1 MRRECFTRAWLRHC
15 LLRGESPRA
24 LRMKWNRCRPT
35 LSCGLRP
42 AVPAALRLA
51 CDRPFYST
59 SGAQCVIRPS
69 ASRLSASCAQLRI
82 HTVCL
87 LSLAS
92 TVCVR
97 PARRPSGH
105 CHARPSARVSS
116 TGLET
121 QGPEA
126 SLLLLQRN
134 LVYAP
139 LRSAHHRGFS
149 SYGSFFRWKE
159 GKNLCLGISFIPRG
173 EGFFGFFCR
182 LRRWGGRHPAPTRVP
197 LRVCGTQAPASEMGT
212 GNSASHLRVCR
223 TNLDG

>member
-1 MRRECFTRAWLRHC
+1 MPGPWPACQGLSVSRVITVCDPAFASV
-15 LLRGESPRA
+15 GSPHHG
-24 LRMKWNRCRPT
+24 T
-35 LSCGLRP
+35 
-42 AVPAALRLA
+42 
-51 CDRPFYST
+51 
-59 SGAQCVIRPS
+59 
-69 ASRLSASCAQLRI
+69 ASEQLRI
-82 HTVCL
+82 ICL
-87 LSLAS
+87 H

-149 SYGSFFRWKE
+149 SYGSFFAADE
-159 GKNLCLGISFIPRG
+159 ENLCLGNVFYPP
-173 EGFFGFFCR
+173 
-182 LRRWGGRHPAPTRVP
+182 GGGLFWLFLQATAVHRASHPAPTRVP

>member
-1 MRRECFTRAWLRHC
+1 MSCPALGPRV
-15 LLRGESPRA
+15 RGSPSRVSS
-24 LRMKWNRCRPT
+24 P
-35 LSCGLRP
+35 
-42 AVPAALRLA
+42 
-51 CDRPFYST
+51 
-59 SGAQCVIRPS
+59 CVIRPS
-69 ASRLSASCAQLRI
+69 PLSALRIMAQLANSFASFACTRCV
-82 HTVCL
+82 VCEPGG
-87 LSLAS
+87 A
-92 TVCVR
+92 
-97 PARRPSGH
+97 

-139 LRSAHHRGFS
+139 LRSAHHRGPS
-149 SYGSFFRWKE
+149 QLAGSIFQRKE
-159 GKNLCLGISFIPRG
+159 GKNLLLEISFIPRG

>member
-1 MRRECFTRAWLRHC
+1 MP
-15 LLRGESPRA
+15 GP
-24 LRMKWNRCRPT
+24 
-35 LSCGLRP
+35 RP
-42 AVPAALRLA
+42 ACQGLSVSRVITVCDPA
-51 CDRPFYST
+51 F
-59 SGAQCVIRPS
+59 
-69 ASRLSASCAQLRI
+69 ASVGSPHHGTASEQLRI
-82 HTVCL
+82 ICL
-87 LSLAS
+87 H

-139 LRSAHHRGFS
+139 LRLRSPWALSA
-149 SYGSFFRWKE
+149 RWLSGAPE
-159 GKNLCLGISFIPRG
+159 GKNLLLEISFIPRG

-182 LRRWGGRHPAPTRVP
+182 LRRCTEHPILPRRACPCEYVARRPPHRRWVQETQP
-197 LRVCGTQAPASEMGT
+197 HTCGCAERILTAEFHKPAS
-212 GNSASHLRVCR
+212 NRA
-223 TNLDG
+223 

>member
-1 MRRECFTRAWLRHC
+1 MPGPWPACQGLSVSRVITVCDPAFASV
-15 LLRGESPRA
+15 GSPHHG
-24 LRMKWNRCRPT
+24 T
-35 LSCGLRP
+35 
-42 AVPAALRLA
+42 
-51 CDRPFYST
+51 
-59 SGAQCVIRPS
+59 
-69 ASRLSASCAQLRI
+69 ASEQLRI
-82 HTVCL
+82 ICTLCVVCEPGG
-87 LSLAS
+87 A
-92 TVCVR
+92 
-97 PARRPSGH
+97 

-126 SLLLLQRN
+126 SLLLLQRI
-134 LVYAP
+134 LVLRAAP
-139 LRSAHHRGFS
+139 LRSSPWALS
-149 SYGSFFRWKE
+149 ARWLHFPAE

-223 TNLDG
+223 TNLEG

>member
-1 MRRECFTRAWLRHC
+1 M
-15 LLRGESPRA
+15 
-24 LRMKWNRCRPT
+24 
-35 LSCGLRP
+35 
-42 AVPAALRLA
+42 PAALRLA

-87 LSLAS
+87 LSPAS

-139 LRSAHHRGFS
+139 LRSAHHRGPS
-149 SYGSFFRWKE
+149 QLAGSFFSADRQR
-159 GKNLCLGISFIPRG
+159 KNCSLRSGLLFIPRG
-173 EGFFGFFCR
+173 RVIFFPSR
-182 LRRWGGRHPAPTRVP
+182 RPPHRRWVHETQPHT
-197 LRVCGTQAPASEMGT
+197 CGCAERILTAEFQLDTTWHNARRSCLVLSISLIHC
-212 GNSASHLRVCR
+212 GNEFRNSRA
-223 TNLDG
+223 

>member
-1 MRRECFTRAWLRHC
+1 M
-15 LLRGESPRA
+15 S
-24 LRMKWNRCRPT
+24 
-35 LSCGLRP
+35 
-42 AVPAALRLA
+42 PAALVMPGPRPA
-51 CDRPFYST
+51 CQGLSVSR
-59 SGAQCVIRPS
+59 VITVCDPAF
-69 ASRLSASCAQLRI
+69 ASVGSPHHGTASEQLRI
-82 HTVCL
+82 ICL
-87 LSLAS
+87 H

-139 LRSAHHRGFS
+139 LRSAHHRGPS
-149 SYGSFFRWKE
+149 QLAGSFFSADRQR
-159 GKNLCLGISFIPRG
+159 KNCPIEISFIPRG

-197 LRVCGTQAPASEMGT
+197 LRVCGTQTPASEMGT